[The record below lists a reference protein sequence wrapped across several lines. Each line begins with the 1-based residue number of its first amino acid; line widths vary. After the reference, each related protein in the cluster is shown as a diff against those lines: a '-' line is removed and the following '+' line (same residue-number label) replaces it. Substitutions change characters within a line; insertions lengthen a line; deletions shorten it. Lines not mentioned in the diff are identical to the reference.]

1 MAERMENKNAVNS
14 VDELRTEHLLNF
26 IHDTGLHLLIRLL
39 FGRLRRKPERL
50 GLDDIAG
57 SDIGSHDD
65 DSILEIYGSA
75 LRIGQM
81 SFVENLQQYIENV
94 RMGFLDLIKQNDRIR
109 VLADLVG
116 QLTAF
121 FISDIAG
128 R

>member
-1 MAERMENKNAVNS
+1 
-14 VDELRTEHLLNF
+14 
-26 IHDTGLHLLIRLL
+26 
-39 FGRLRRKPERL
+39 
-50 GLDDIAG
+50 
-57 SDIGSHDD
+57 
-65 DSILEIYGSA
+65 
-75 LRIGQM
+75 M